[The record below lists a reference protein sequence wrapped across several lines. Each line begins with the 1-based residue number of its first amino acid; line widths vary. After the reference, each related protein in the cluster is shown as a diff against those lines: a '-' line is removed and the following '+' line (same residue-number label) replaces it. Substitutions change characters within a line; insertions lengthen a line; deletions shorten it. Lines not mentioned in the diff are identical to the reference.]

1 MILRAAILSSRWGAS
16 TLNTWISWSNISL
29 CARTQS
35 CLRAIGSTSPAVA
48 SRPSQTSSATSSR
61 TNTRLSRWSLDPSR
75 MAFASLSGAMARL
88 TSPSLHAAMEATATR
103 AQRHSASRGA
113 HPFRGVRLQPNRP
126 RTMRIL
132 AIETSCDETAIAI
145 VEATGDV
152 KNASFTVL
160 GNALL
165 SQVAVHQQYGGVY
178 PNLAKRE
185 HAKNLVPI
193 LEAALEEVE
202 MLHEDTQALPT
213 ELHDAITKLLEREP
227 GLDAALLEL
236 IGKTEPP
243 VIDVIAV
250 TAGPGLEPALWV
262 GINFAKA
269 LALAWGKPLVAV
281 NHMEGHILAG
291 LAQREAMSYKHQE
304 PRKSEIEKFE
314 VKNAKLPALVL
325 LISGG
330 HTELVLMKEW
340 LQYELIGQTRDDA
353 VGEAFDKVAR
363 MLGLPYPG
371 GPEISRLAES
381 ARLQPTT
388 YPLQPAFTLPRPMI
402 DSGTCDFSF
411 AGLKTAVLYL
421 LKKIPDINEREK
433 QHLAHE
439 FENAVADVLWKKTA
453 LALEQTSAQTLVIGG
468 GVSANTHIRRVFK
481 NSVDIRYP
489 QVTLRIPTASLTT
502 DNAVMI
508 AIAGYYHASRK
519 EFVTDIVANGNLSL
533 AQH

>member
-1 MILRAAILSSRWGAS
+1 
-16 TLNTWISWSNISL
+16 
-29 CARTQS
+29 
-35 CLRAIGSTSPAVA
+35 
-48 SRPSQTSSATSSR
+48 
-61 TNTRLSRWSLDPSR
+61 
-75 MAFASLSGAMARL
+75 
-88 TSPSLHAAMEATATR
+88 
-103 AQRHSASRGA
+103 
-113 HPFRGVRLQPNRP
+113 
-126 RTMRIL
+126 MRIL

-145 VEATGDV
+145 VECSGNETSAR
-152 KNASFTVL
+152 FTVL

-165 SQVAVHQQYGGVY
+165 SQVEIHKEYGGVV
-178 PNLAKRE
+178 PMLAKRE
-185 HAKNLVPI
+185 HQKNLPHILDKAIAEANVPLQDI
-193 LEAALEEVE
+193 
-202 MLHEDTQALPT
+202 
-213 ELHDAITKLLEREP
+213 DA
-227 GLDAALLEL
+227 
-236 IGKTEPP
+236 
-243 VIDVIAV
+243 IAV

-269 LALAWGKPLVAV
+269 LALVWNKPLVAV
-281 NHMEGHILAG
+281 NHMEGHLLASLSEKIGEQLSISNLQFPILA
-291 LAQREAMSYKHQE
+291 
-304 PRKSEIEKFE
+304 
-314 VKNAKLPALVL
+314 L

-330 HTELVLMKEW
+330 HTELVLMKKW
-340 LQYELIGQTRDDA
+340 LEYELVGQTRDDA

-371 GPEISRLAES
+371 GLEISRLAEEVRS
-381 ARLQPTT
+381 LGFVNPSSDEG
-388 YPLQPAFTLPRPMI
+388 FTKPFILPRPMI

-421 LKKIPDINEREK
+421 LKKIPDISEKEK
-433 QHLAHE
+433 QHIAHE